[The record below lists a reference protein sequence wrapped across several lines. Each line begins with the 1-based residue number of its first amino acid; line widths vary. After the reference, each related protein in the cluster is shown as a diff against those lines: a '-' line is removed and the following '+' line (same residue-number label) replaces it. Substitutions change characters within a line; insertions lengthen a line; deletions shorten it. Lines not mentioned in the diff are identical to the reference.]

1 MLLPH
6 PFLRKVVARLP
17 KFLQPA
23 PKRYSFV
30 LGLDLSGVVTENL
43 QDGSP
48 ECYAEIAN
56 AVEREGSLYFGSIGE
71 SAVGR
76 YRLDIQPQPSR

>member
-1 MLLPH
+1 MAH
-6 PFLRKVVARLP
+6 PFLRKIVMRLP

-30 LGLDLSGVVTENL
+30 LGLDLNGRVVENL
-43 QDGSP
+43 QDGSK

-56 AVEREGSLYFGSIGE
+56 VVEYNGTLYFGSIGE
-71 SAVGR
+71 SAIGR
-76 YRLDIQPQPSR
+76 IPLPK